1 MASLDVSD
9 WIAIAALVV
18 SILSAFFA
26 WAASSKANKL
36 ARENTSIQNGL
47 IELELRQAIEGSKS
61 KINDV
66 GIIMAPFK
74 AKSNKG
80 TISDEDKETLS
91 IYDKNLD
98 AAIQTMLNT
107 YDDACSKYLD
117 GKVDKV
123 RFRKNYHI
131 EIRNLLERTELKE
144 YFDPLTSRYKP
155 ILKVYDEWNNQER

>member
-1 MASLDVSD
+1 MGNLEPSD
-9 WIAIAALVV
+9 WIAIAALIV
-18 SILSAFFA
+18 SILSAVFA
-26 WAASSKANKL
+26 WVASSKANKL
-36 ARENTSIQNGL
+36 SRENTNIQHGL

-66 GIIMAPFK
+66 GIIMAPLK

-117 GKVDKV
+117 DKVDRV
-123 RFRKNYHI
+123 RFKKNYHI
-131 EIRNLLERTELKE
+131 EIRNLLERQELKE

>member
-18 SILSAFFA
+18 SILSAIFA
-26 WAASSKANKL
+26 WIASSKANKL
-36 ARENTSIQNGL
+36 ARENTNIQHGL
-47 IELELRQAIEGSKS
+47 IELELRQAIEGSNS

-66 GIIMAPFK
+66 GIIMAPLK

-91 IYDKNLD
+91 IYDKSLD
-98 AAIQTMLNT
+98 AAIQIMLNT

-123 RFRKNYHI
+123 RFKKNYHI
-131 EIRNLLERTELKE
+131 EIRNLLESQELKE

>member
-1 MASLDVSD
+1 MANLNPSD

-18 SILSAFFA
+18 SILSAIFA
-26 WAASSKANKL
+26 WVASSKANKL
-36 ARENTSIQNGL
+36 TRENTNIQYGL
-47 IELELRQAIEGSKS
+47 IELELRQALEGAKS

-66 GIIMAPFK
+66 GIIMAPLK

-91 IYDKNLD
+91 IYDKSLD

-117 GKVDKV
+117 DKVDRV

-131 EIRNLLERTELKE
+131 EIRNLLERLELKE

>member
-1 MASLDVSD
+1 MENLEPSD
-9 WIAIAALVV
+9 WIAIAALIV
-18 SILSAFFA
+18 SILSAVFA
-26 WAASSKANKL
+26 WVASNKANKL
-36 ARENTSIQNGL
+36 AKENTNIQHGL

-66 GIIMAPFK
+66 GIIMAPLK

-80 TISDEDKETLS
+80 TISEEDKEILS

-117 GKVDKV
+117 YKVDRV
-123 RFRKNYHI
+123 RFKKNYHI
-131 EIRNLLERTELKE
+131 EIRNLLERQELKE